1 MKKIAE
7 VMGIGGFREQQKLL
21 PVKAERSAQS
31 IIFKTQVENRSVTDD
46 CFQKRVIVCPKLYSH
61 RVLIRYLWDEKGA
74 KRLAHGNSKNTNK
87 NFTQTK
93 DSELQKLKIE
103 KDKYPEKVYSE
114 KLVEALVKNVM
125 VERQK
130 IDVVRDLN

>member
-1 MKKIAE
+1 M
-7 VMGIGGFREQQKLL
+7 
-21 PVKAERSAQS
+21 
-31 IIFKTQVENRSVTDD
+31 
-46 CFQKRVIVCPKLYSH
+46 
-61 RVLIRYLWDEKGA
+61 
-74 KRLAHGNSKNTNK
+74 AHGNSKNTNK